1 MRPSDTEQI
10 AIVGMHAT
18 EAREL
23 AVAAEAV
30 GLAVRLLAFG
40 SPLADAALAAHGPGS
55 VRLPLTIVA
64 GRYSLQRPAFGTVLE
79 CIEVLR
85 GTRQTLPAGCVLL
98 ASTADRDGHKQPA
111 NRAQRTRSRS
121 TRKRSEA
128 QHGRGRKTVGDTRH
142 CARPPRQRR
151 SWGRLDESGC
161 EVGDPSARTS
171 SAIYRGAPAELP

>member
-10 AIVGMHAT
+10 AIVGMQAT

-111 NRAQRTRSRS
+111 I
-121 TRKRSEA
+121 E
-128 QHGRGRKTVGDTRH
+128 
-142 CARPPRQRR
+142 PREPDRVLHANVPRR
-151 SWGRLDESGC
+151 SMGGVERR
-161 EVGDPSARTS
+161 SATL
-171 SAIYRGAPAELP
+171 ATAPARLGNADLGVG